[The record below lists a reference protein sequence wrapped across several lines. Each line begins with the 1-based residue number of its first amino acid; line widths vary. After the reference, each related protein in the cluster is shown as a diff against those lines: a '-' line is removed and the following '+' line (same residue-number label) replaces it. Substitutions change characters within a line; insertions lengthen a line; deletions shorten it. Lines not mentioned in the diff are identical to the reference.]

1 MEPADDL
8 YSQRYGLSASG
19 SLGVLDPLPE
29 AVRTILSHCSLR
41 KFSSEPVPA
50 PLVELLMA
58 CAQSAPTK
66 SNLQQY
72 SVLQLNDAHKR
83 ERLAEML
90 GRTAWAMEAPLFLF
104 FLGDLR
110 RNRRI
115 SALRGYDYS
124 NNNADSFMNA
134 AVDAALAMQNF
145 ITAAEAMGLGC
156 CPISAIRERLDE
168 VAALLELP
176 EGVFPISGLAA
187 GYPASETKTAL
198 RLPQSLVV
206 HQDRYDDSSFE
217 QDLAAYDDRVF
228 EVAPIP
234 VEKQRHV
241 DRYGPAARGVW
252 SENVARQL
260 SLPERAGFK
269 AWLAGHA
276 IKLD

>member
-187 GYPASETKTAL
+187 GYPASETKPAL

-241 DRYGPAARGVW
+241 DRYGPVARGVW

>member
-241 DRYGPAARGVW
+241 DRYGPVARGVW